1 MCNNEGLALGVV
13 VGLLPLLLFV
23 KMMDSF
29 VPKRYANDRIIDS
42 TAVEVDD
49 DEN

>member
-1 MCNNEGLALGVV
+1 MTWGLAIGVV

-23 KMMDSF
+23 KMMDSL
-29 VPKRYANDRIIDS
+29 VPKRYTDNKIIDS